1 MSFRHYETRVKL
13 PDEVWAAFPRVQ
25 LFLSQDGEELRI
37 VIAPTTERVLL
48 PGMVQDQPEVVFLHQ
63 PSVFRF
69 AELELPLH

>member
-1 MSFRHYETRVKL
+1 MSFKHYEVRVEL

-37 VIAPTTERVLL
+37 VITPTAERVLL
-48 PGMVQDQPEVVFLHQ
+48 PGMIQDQPEVMFLHQ

-69 AELELPLH
+69 GELELPWR